1 MITLNHSPFCTI
13 PTVSLKM
20 KVKFKVVQ
28 SCLTLWDPMDYAVHG
43 ILQARIL
50 EWVAFPFSRESSQ
63 PGIKPRSPAL
73 QADALPAEPQGKLTN
88 TGAGSLS
95 LFSGSSLTQASNQGF
110 LHCRQ
115 ILYQLSYPYPNT
127 INTILRLYKL
137 L

>member
-50 EWVAFPFSRESSQ
+50 EWVAIPLSRGSSQ

-73 QADALPAEPQGKLTN
+73 QADALPAEPQGKPTN

-127 INTILRLYKL
+127 INTILRVYKL

>member
-73 QADALPAEPQGKLTN
+73 QADALPAEPQGKPTN